1 MTQTGHGEIIE
12 FRKGIVSMPDLP
24 DIEWLRTAAND
35 LNKLLAQIAEH
46 SQRSQSLSPNE
57 PELRGCLKDLE
68 ENVAKARQVTRSIVE
83 RVEVSSASAPQS
95 RMMRPA
101 PDLADNRGGGA
112 LDPADVA
119 PARCSSP
126 AALAELARQNDIQ
139 IANLTGDRE
148 LILLVDDEAHV
159 CLLAKLMLCDEGYK
173 VVTAYDGEEAIRVF
187 RCLGAHVSLVIL
199 DFIMPGIDGET
210 VFNELQRINPE
221 VAVVL
226 SSGFAEQSKLNRM
239 LARGLCGFIAKPYS
253 QQRLLDQVRFIL
265 DAIQNAKT
273 VAQTAERVTGNGVG

>member
-1 MTQTGHGEIIE
+1 
-12 FRKGIVSMPDLP
+12 MPDLP

-35 LNKLLAQIAEH
+35 LNNLLIQIAGYSH
-46 SQRSQSLSPNE
+46 RSQLLSPNE
-57 PELRGCLKDLE
+57 PELLSCLEHLE
-68 ENVAKARQVTRSIVE
+68 ENVAKASQVTRSILESVE
-83 RVEVSSASAPQS
+83 SSSGPHSLVVRSAPDPGDN
-95 RMMRPA
+95 MTGDVLNPA
-101 PDLADNRGGGA
+101 G
-112 LDPADVA
+112 VA
-119 PARCSSP
+119 PARSRSS

-139 IANLTGDRE
+139 IANPTGDRE

-173 VVTAYDGEEAIRVF
+173 VATAYDGEEAVRVF

-210 VFNELQRINPE
+210 VFNELQRIHPE

-265 DAIQNAKT
+265 DAIQNSKS
-273 VAQTAERVTGNGVG
+273 VTQMPDPVRGKR

>member
-1 MTQTGHGEIIE
+1 
-12 FRKGIVSMPDLP
+12 MPDLP

-35 LNKLLAQIAEH
+35 LNKFLLQISGYSH
-46 SQRSQSLSPNE
+46 RSQSLSQNE
-57 PELRGCLKDLE
+57 PELRGCLKHLE
-68 ENVAKARQVTRSIVE
+68 ENVAKASQVTRSILE
-83 RVEVSSASAPQS
+83 RVENSSGRQS
-95 RMMRPA
+95 LVMPSSPELTDTMSSDFLR
-101 PDLADNRGGGA
+101 
-112 LDPADVA
+112 PADVA
-119 PARCSSP
+119 PVRYGSP
-126 AALAELARQNDIQ
+126 AALAELASQNDIQ
-139 IANLTGDRE
+139 IANLTGNRE

-173 VVTAYDGEEAIRVF
+173 VVTAYDGEEAVRVF
-187 RCLGAHVSLVIL
+187 QAIGAHISLVIL

-265 DAIQNAKT
+265 DAVQNSKSA
-273 VAQTAERVTGNGVG
+273 AQLPDPVRRNG

>member
-1 MTQTGHGEIIE
+1 
-12 FRKGIVSMPDLP
+12 MPDLP

-35 LNKLLAQIAEH
+35 LNNLLLQISRYSH
-46 SQRSQSLSPNE
+46 RSQSLAKNQ
-57 PELRGCLKDLE
+57 PELRGCLEHLE
-68 ENVAKARQVTRSIVE
+68 ENVAKASQVTRSILE
-83 RVEVSSASAPQS
+83 RVESSGGPQS
-95 RMMRPA
+95 LVVRSA
-101 PDLADNRGGGA
+101 PDLADNMSGGV
-112 LDPADVA
+112 LDPANTA
-119 PARCSSP
+119 

-139 IANLTGDRE
+139 IANLTGNRE

-173 VVTAYDGEEAIRVF
+173 VVTAYDGEEAVRVF

-210 VFNELQRINPE
+210 VFNELQRIHPE

-265 DAIQNAKT
+265 DAIQNSKS
-273 VAQTAERVTGNGVG
+273 VAQMPGSVRRNG

>member
-1 MTQTGHGEIIE
+1 
-12 FRKGIVSMPDLP
+12 MPDLP

-35 LNKLLAQIAEH
+35 LNNLLLQIAGYSH
-46 SQRSQSLSPNE
+46 RSRVLSKNE
-57 PELRGCLKDLE
+57 PELRGCLKHLE
-68 ENVAKARQVTRSIVE
+68 ENVAKASQVTRSILEKVE
-83 RVEVSSASAPQS
+83 NSSGPQS
-95 RMMRPA
+95 LAVRSA
-101 PDLADNRGGGA
+101 PDLADHLSRDV
-112 LDPADVA
+112 LDSADTA
-119 PARCSSP
+119 SARSNAT
-126 AALAELARQNDIQ
+126 AALAELAHQNDIQ
-139 IANLTGDRE
+139 IANLTGSRE

-173 VVTAYDGEEAIRVF
+173 VVTAYDGEEAVRIF
-187 RCLGAHVSLVIL
+187 RCLGPHVSLVIL

-210 VFNELQRINPE
+210 VFNELQRIHPD

-265 DAIQNAKT
+265 DAIQNSKS
-273 VAQTAERVTGNGVG
+273 VAPVPDPIRRNG

>member
-1 MTQTGHGEIIE
+1 M
-12 FRKGIVSMPDLP
+12 
-24 DIEWLRTAAND
+24 
-35 LNKLLAQIAEH
+35 
-46 SQRSQSLSPNE
+46 
-57 PELRGCLKDLE
+57 
-68 ENVAKARQVTRSIVE
+68 
-83 RVEVSSASAPQS
+83 
-95 RMMRPA
+95 
-101 PDLADNRGGGA
+101 
-112 LDPADVA
+112 LDPAA
-119 PARCSSP
+119 IGSARSDSS

-139 IANLTGDRE
+139 IANLTGSRE

-173 VVTAYDGEEAIRVF
+173 VATAYDGEEAVRVF

-210 VFNELQRINPE
+210 VFNELQRIHPE

-265 DAIQNAKT
+265 DAIQNSKS
-273 VAQTAERVTGNGVG
+273 VTQMPDPVRGKR

>member
-1 MTQTGHGEIIE
+1 
-12 FRKGIVSMPDLP
+12 MPDLP

-35 LNKLLAQIAEH
+35 LNNLLLQIARYSH
-46 SQRSQSLSPNE
+46 RSQALSQNQ
-57 PELRGCLKDLE
+57 PELRGCLELLE
-68 ENVAKARQVTRSIVE
+68 ERVAKARQVARSVLEEVE
-83 RVEVSSASAPQS
+83 SSGGPQS
-95 RMMRPA
+95 LTVRSA
-101 PDLADNRGGGA
+101 PDLAGNVD
-112 LDPADVA
+112 ADVLE
-119 PARCSSP
+119 PTDVTPDQTGSS

-139 IANLTGDRE
+139 IANLTGNRE

-173 VVTAYDGEEAIRVF
+173 VVTAYDGEEAVRIF

-210 VFNELQRINPE
+210 VFNELQRIYPE

-265 DAIQNAKT
+265 DAIQNAKSAT
-273 VAQTAERVTGNGVG
+273 PLPDPVRRNG

>member
-1 MTQTGHGEIIE
+1 
-12 FRKGIVSMPDLP
+12 MPDLP

-35 LNKLLAQIAEH
+35 LNKLLLQISGYSH
-46 SQRSQSLSPNE
+46 RSQSLSQDE
-57 PELRGCLKDLE
+57 PELRGCLEHLE
-68 ENVAKARQVTRSIVE
+68 ENVAKASQVTRSILE
-83 RVEVSSASAPQS
+83 RVENFGGPPS
-95 RMMRPA
+95 RVLPPA
-101 PDLADNRGGGA
+101 EDLEGSISGDV
-112 LDPADVA
+112 LHPADVVS
-119 PARCSSP
+119 ARSGLS

-139 IANLTGDRE
+139 IANLTGNRE

-173 VVTAYDGEEAIRVF
+173 VVTAYDGEEAVRVF
-187 RCLGAHVSLVIL
+187 QAIGAHISLVIL

-210 VFNELQRINPE
+210 VFNELQRIQPE

-265 DAIQNAKT
+265 DAIQNSKST
-273 VAQTAERVTGNGVG
+273 AQMPDPERVTPSA

>member
-1 MTQTGHGEIIE
+1 MTQTVHGELIE
-12 FRKGIVSMPDLP
+12 FRKDIVLMPDLP
-24 DIEWLRTAAND
+24 DIEWLRTAAKD
-35 LNKLLAQIAEH
+35 LNNLLVQIAEH
-46 SQRSQSLSPNE
+46 SARSQSLSPNE
-57 PELRGCLKDLE
+57 PELRGCLKHLE
-68 ENVAKARQVTRSIVE
+68 ENVAKAKQVTRSILE
-83 RVEVSSASAPQS
+83 RVEVSSAPQS
-95 RMMRPA
+95 RMGRSD
-101 PDLADNRGGGA
+101 PDRADNRAGDV
-112 LDPADVA
+112 LDPAEVV

-126 AALAELARQNDIQ
+126 AALAELACQHDIQ
-139 IANLTGDRE
+139 IANPTGDRE

-173 VVTAYDGEEAIRVF
+173 VATAYDGEEAIHVF

-273 VAQTAERVTGNGVG
+273 VAQTAERVTSNG

>member
-1 MTQTGHGEIIE
+1 MTQTGHGEIVE
-12 FRKGIVSMPDLP
+12 FRKGIISMPDLP

-46 SQRSQSLSPNE
+46 SQRSQSLSPNK
-57 PELRGCLKDLE
+57 PELHGCLKDLE
-68 ENVAKARQVTRSIVE
+68 ENVAKARQVTRSILE
-83 RVEVSSASAPQS
+83 RVEVSSAPQS

-101 PDLADNRGGGA
+101 PDLADNRGGGV
-112 LDPADVA
+112 LEPADVA

-139 IANLTGDRE
+139 IANLTGNRE

-265 DAIQNAKT
+265 DAIQNSKS
-273 VAQTAERVTGNGVG
+273 VAQTPGLASRAGTG

>member
-1 MTQTGHGEIIE
+1 MTQTDHGDIIE
-12 FRKGIVSMPDLP
+12 FSKRIVSMPDLP

-35 LNKLLAQIAEH
+35 LNSLLLQIAGYSH
-46 SQRSQSLSPNE
+46 RSQLLSRNE
-57 PELRGCLKDLE
+57 PELRGCLEHLE
-68 ENVAKARQVTRSIVE
+68 ENVAKASQVTRSILE
-83 RVEVSSASAPQS
+83 RIESSSGSQS
-95 RMMRPA
+95 LVVRST
-101 PDLADNRGGGA
+101 PDLTDNMSGDV
-112 LDPADVA
+112 LNPAGLA
-119 PARCSSP
+119 PARSGSS

-173 VVTAYDGEEAIRVF
+173 VVTAYDGEEAVRVF

-210 VFNELQRINPE
+210 VFNELQRIHPE

-265 DAIQNAKT
+265 DAIQNSKS
-273 VAQTAERVTGNGVG
+273 VAQMPDPARRKG